1 MLLPLKID
9 PALFYIM
16 IYETLKNHQIWET
29 LIIFGGM
36 QLLLGYP
43 DPFYFWVSLPI
54 TKQQQQYNLG
64 TTTSRVDCWAGS
76 TSEEEPTTQNYLCN
90 LHSGHLHTKM
100 IILPYLVIKS
110 FFLQPFRWGGVWRW
124 WICHFFLY
132 TNKSSVT
139 LIKIKT
145 HWLILYTNT
154 NVDYLVRLKK
164 KNLRL
169 PI

>member
-1 MLLPLKID
+1 
-9 PALFYIM
+9 
-16 IYETLKNHQIWET
+16 
-29 LIIFGGM
+29 M
-36 QLLLGYP
+36 QLLLSYP

-90 LHSGHLHTKM
+90 RHSGHLDTKM

-110 FFLQPFRWGGVWRW
+110 FFATVKMGRRLEMMNLPF
-124 WICHFFLY
+124 FFH
-132 TNKSSVT
+132 TTKSSVT

-154 NVDYLVRLKK
+154 NVDYLVSLKK
-164 KNLRL
+164 KKNYVTNIIQTLKNNIR
-169 PI
+169 

>member
-1 MLLPLKID
+1 
-9 PALFYIM
+9 
-16 IYETLKNHQIWET
+16 
-29 LIIFGGM
+29 M

-43 DPFYFWVSLPI
+43 DPFYFWVSLDI

-64 TTTSRVDCWAGS
+64 TTPSRVDCWAGS

-110 FFLQPFRWGGVWRW
+110 FFCNSLDGEAFGDDEFA
-124 WICHFFLY
+124 IFFH
-132 TNKSSVT
+132 TTKSSVT
-139 LIKIKT
+139 LIRIKT
-145 HWLILYTNT
+145 HCLILYTNI

-164 KNLRL
+164 NLRYQFNSN
-169 PI
+169 ITK